1 MAIKYNLDTVAKTL
15 EGFVAYVHVIDDTDG
30 SVIET
35 CCLNWKDKATFKSD
49 LAKKVVFLK
58 TKYEEKQTVE
68 AEITQALTE
77 MEVIP

>member
-1 MAIKYNLDTVAKTL
+1 MAIKYRLDTVTKTL
-15 EGFVAYVHVIDDTDG
+15 DGFVAYIHVVDDIDE

-49 LAKKVVFLK
+49 LTKKVVSLK

-68 AEITQALTE
+68 AEILQALTE
-77 MEVIP
+77 MEVIS